1 MAIMRAHL
9 TPGQQSL
16 LLALLEISENNGF
29 RESPRRERFYDND
42 TTSPTRMVEGYLL

>member
-16 LLALLEISENNGF
+16 LLALLQVSERKGF
-29 RESPRRERFYDND
+29 RESPRRGRFCDND